1 MRKGT
6 KLLFGNIWKYVLVA
20 VVVIFIWSAV
30 FESLGQIKD
39 NQRLTISVYNLDCD
53 TQALR
58 DEIAAKLPELTKQ
71 EILELYVD
79 NMEHIPNQT
88 YATQLLSMQLMQS
101 DLIIM
106 PESLLN
112 KLDVAY
118 YFPEIPAE
126 LQNEQGYDYYRS
138 EGVCYGILLGSTF
151 TEYCPT
157 EENCYLL
164 LSGQSV
170 NLGGILD
177 RGAPA
182 DDAGLKVLKYL
193 VKEDAK

>member
-20 VVVIFIWSAV
+20 VVAIFIWSAV

-39 NQRLTISVYNLDCD
+39 NQRLTISVYNLNCD

-79 NMEHIPNQT
+79 DMEHIPNQT
-88 YATQLLSMQLMQS
+88 YATNLLSMQIMQS

-106 PESLLN
+106 PESLL
-112 KLDVAY
+112 KELDIAF
-118 YFPEIPAE
+118 YFPELPEE
-126 LQNEQGYDYYRS
+126 LQDIQAYGYYQTD
-138 EGVCYGILLGSTF
+138 GLCYGILLGNTF
-151 TEYCPT
+151 TDYCQT
-157 EENCYLL
+157 EEPCYLL

-177 RGAPA
+177 RGEPA
-182 DDAGLKVLKYL
+182 DDAGLKVLAYL